1 MYSMTTTVEI
11 GCYSLSADVEYTF
24 HSGYAGS
31 RVDPPEEPSVE
42 ILSIELSTLDG
53 RDKIPGYKAGVKI
66 AAEGDLFAILA
77 ESLREDVLDQHE
89 DGPDPD
95 HAYERSREDV

>member
-11 GCYSLSADVEYTF
+11 GTFSLSAEVEYTF
-24 HSGYAGS
+24 HPGYAGS

-42 ILSIELSTLDG
+42 ILSIELLTLDG
-53 RDKIPGYKAGVKI
+53 RDKVPGYKPGVKI
-66 AAEGDLFAILA
+66 ACEGDLLAILA
-77 ESLREDVLDQHE
+77 ESLREEVLDQHE

-95 HAYERSREDV
+95 RAYELSREDI